1 MSWNVLCI
9 RVRVFMLRRSTSEEK
24 SLIERPSPPLPE
36 VVVVAAQ
43 EIVLWTFL
51 EEFFP
56 DAVMGS
62 TVNIPPGATL
72 EFNEAWLLRLTGAT
86 SVRNSVV
93 AFSEPNG
100 SGGGRIVHCMVLI
113 WILAASRASVLDVWA
128 FFSSKCLWN
137 TFPQAGNSSPSSSG
151 PQLCAPGSHS
161 CKA

>member
-1 MSWNVLCI
+1 
-9 RVRVFMLRRSTSEEK
+9 MLRRSTSEEK

-72 EFNEAWLLRLTGAT
+72 EFNEA
-86 SVRNSVV
+86 
-93 AFSEPNG
+93 
-100 SGGGRIVHCMVLI
+100 
-113 WILAASRASVLDVWA
+113 
-128 FFSSKCLWN
+128 
-137 TFPQAGNSSPSSSG
+137 
-151 PQLCAPGSHS
+151 
-161 CKA
+161 